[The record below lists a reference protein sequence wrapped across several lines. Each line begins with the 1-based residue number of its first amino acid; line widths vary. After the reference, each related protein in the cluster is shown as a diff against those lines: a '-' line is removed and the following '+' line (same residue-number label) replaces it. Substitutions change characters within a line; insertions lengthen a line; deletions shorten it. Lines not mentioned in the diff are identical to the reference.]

1 MNIILISIQK
11 SMLLV
16 PIRSTVTFQYKD
28 HFMDCLKVV
37 LLVGWS

>member
-1 MNIILISIQK
+1 MNIILVSIQK

-16 PIRSTVTFQYKD
+16 LIRGTVTFQYKD
-28 HFMDCLKVV
+28 HFMDYLKVV